1 MKIRFCPKCKSVK
14 VKIKITPSAVFG
26 APQQWAC
33 EKCGFESYA
42 IFPEKEVEGNE
53 KEKDDNKVKKKVKR
67 K

>member
-33 EKCGFESYA
+33 DKCGFESYA
-42 IFPEKEVEGNE
+42 IFPEKEVEELDKKGKN
-53 KEKDDNKVKKKVKR
+53 NKARKKVR
-67 K
+67 KK